1 MSAGAA
7 SQVPPMPEQTRDL
20 PSVSDTI
27 ADYNTAIEA
36 DDRVVASRMLEAL
49 EDAAYANEADW
60 HVTSNF
66 LQRNGLNAR
75 LEIVTKILIRTIRP
89 QSARPYLLLANLTAG
104 AGRLDEARSFMTQY
118 REFFGD
124 IPAERWDVL
133 NAYFVVED
141 YPRCLE
147 VTEIGLAETPNNLS
161 LLFMQI
167 RTLWK
172 LKKAHLAKEKFKI
185 AGGHLGIAAGNWL
198 WYANIATEIQEPD
211 RAQKTLEK
219 LIEMIAA
226 GKSIINKDVAH
237 VLNQPKQKDTLNRL
251 LSLSKPES
259 YNSIEERLFL
269 FELAHS
275 RGVYKTAEI
284 FGRAILEGQ
293 VMPAQKDQV
302 TKRLAEPQFLG
313 VRT

>member
-1 MSAGAA
+1 
-7 SQVPPMPEQTRDL
+7 
-20 PSVSDTI
+20 
-27 ADYNTAIEA
+27 
-36 DDRVVASRMLEAL
+36 
-49 EDAAYANEADW
+49 
-60 HVTSNF
+60 
-66 LQRNGLNAR
+66 
-75 LEIVTKILIRTIRP
+75 
-89 QSARPYLLLANLTAG
+89 
-104 AGRLDEARSFMTQY
+104 
-118 REFFGD
+118 
-124 IPAERWDVL
+124 
-133 NAYFVVED
+133 
-141 YPRCLE
+141 
-147 VTEIGLAETPNNLS
+147 
-161 LLFMQI
+161 
-167 RTLWK
+167 
-172 LKKAHLAKEKFKI
+172 
-185 AGGHLGIAAGNWL
+185 
-198 WYANIATEIQEPD
+198 
-211 RAQKTLEK
+211 
-219 LIEMIAA
+219 MIAA

>member
-1 MSAGAA
+1 
-7 SQVPPMPEQTRDL
+7 MPEQTRDL

-147 VTEIGLAETPNNLS
+147 VTEIGLAETPNNLPWY
-161 LLFMQI
+161 
-167 RTLWK
+167 RRWK
-172 LKKAHLAKEKFKI
+172 LAVVCQYRYRDPRAGSRAKDAREV
-185 AGGHLGIAAGNWL
+185 
-198 WYANIATEIQEPD
+198 D
-211 RAQKTLEK
+211 RDDCC
-219 LIEMIAA
+219 
-226 GKSIINKDVAH
+226 G
-237 VLNQPKQKDTLNRL
+237 
-251 LSLSKPES
+251 
-259 YNSIEERLFL
+259 
-269 FELAHS
+269 
-275 RGVYKTAEI
+275 
-284 FGRAILEGQ
+284 
-293 VMPAQKDQV
+293 
-302 TKRLAEPQFLG
+302 
-313 VRT
+313 